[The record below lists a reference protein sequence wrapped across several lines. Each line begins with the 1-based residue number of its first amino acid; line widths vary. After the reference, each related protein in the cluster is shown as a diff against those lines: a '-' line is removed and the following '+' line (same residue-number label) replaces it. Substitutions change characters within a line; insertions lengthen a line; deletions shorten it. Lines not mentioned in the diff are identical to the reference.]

1 MRVLQ
6 MIVALLVCAPATL
19 ACQTDST
26 PRDEAPATR
35 TGAEQPEPPRADPQ
49 DDRIYEQAAARAWA
63 WVDRNYRPA
72 TGLVRATDH
81 YALVTTW
88 DIGSGILAHFA
99 ARELGL
105 LPEAEYDRRMRRM
118 LLTLQTVPL
127 YDSTAFSRFYSA
139 ETGRIHGRDEQ
150 PSTRGNG
157 WSATDLGRLLTA
169 LKVVA
174 SNHPR
179 YEGEIDRVVR
189 RLDYDRLI
197 RDGYVWGEDVRPSGR
212 IAQYPEGRLGYEQ
225 YAAQGFALWGHR
237 AERALNPRVNGRPV
251 TVEGVSLLSDRRGGD
266 RITSEPF
273 MLAAM
278 ESGLW
283 GDELNQRARG
293 VLAAQEARY
302 RRTQQITMVS
312 EDALPVPPYHFYY
325 YTVYHDG
332 RPWVIDAQA
341 PMAGVRVNPWV
352 STKAAFAW
360 HAVAPGDYTRL
371 ALRAVVNAHADERDW
386 AAGIYEGSG
395 RVTGGANVNTAA
407 VILEAALYRR
417 LGRRLFLEPGDPN
430 PGVR

>member
-1 MRVLQ
+1 MRVPQILL
-6 MIVALLVCAPATL
+6 ALLVSAPAML
-19 ACQTDST
+19 ACQTSAPPVPPEERLPAVAAVH
-26 PRDEAPATR
+26 PRDDQLYTE
-35 TGAEQPEPPRADPQ
+35 
-49 DDRIYEQAAARAWA
+49 AAARAWA

-88 DIGSGILAHFA
+88 DIGSGMLAHFA

-118 LLTLQTVPL
+118 LLTLQTMPL

-139 ETGRIHGRDEQ
+139 ETGRMHGRDEQ
-150 PSTRGNG
+150 PTRRGYG

-174 SNHPR
+174 SNHR
-179 YEGEIDRVVR
+179 QYEGEIDQVVR
-189 RLDYDRLI
+189 RLDYRRVI
-197 RDGYVWGEDVRPSGR
+197 RDGYLWGEDVRPTGR
-212 IAQYPEGRLGYEQ
+212 VARYPEGRIGYEQ

-237 AERALNPRVNGRPV
+237 AERALDPRANAKQV
-251 TVEGVSLLSDRRGGD
+251 TVEGVELLGDRRGAD

-273 MLAAM
+273 FLAAL

-283 GDELNQRARG
+283 GEDLNREARA
-293 VLAAQEARY
+293 VLSAQEARY

-332 RPWVIDAQA
+332 RPWAIDAQA
-341 PMAGVRVNPWV
+341 PMTGVRVGRWM

-360 HAVAPGDYTRL
+360 HAVAPGDYTRR
-371 ALRAVVNAHADERDW
+371 ALEAVVAGHARERDW
-386 AAGIYEGSG
+386 TSGIYEESG
-395 RVTGGANVNTAA
+395 RPTGGANVNTAA

-417 LGRRLFLEPGDPN
+417 LGRRLYLEPG
-430 PGVR
+430 G